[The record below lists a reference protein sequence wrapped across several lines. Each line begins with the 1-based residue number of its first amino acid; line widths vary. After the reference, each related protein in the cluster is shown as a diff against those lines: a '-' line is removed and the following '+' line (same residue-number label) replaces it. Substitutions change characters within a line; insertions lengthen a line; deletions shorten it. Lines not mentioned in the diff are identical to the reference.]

1 MSPARPGM
9 HQPEVVAVKARA
21 EVAGHAMHPVLMV
34 FPLGLL
40 STSVIFDVIYFVT
53 DDSRY
58 AYASFLT
65 IAAGILGGLVA
76 GAAGFLDWTKIPKGT
91 RAKRLGA
98 LHGIGNEVM
107 LAVFAISWLIRYT
120 RDGNHEPNAVAFALS
135 LGAIGLAGVTG
146 WMGSELVER
155 LGVAV
160 HPGAHADAPSSLRT
174 KVIDLRESD
183 LVAATDTAPPPA
195 GSLIGN
201 ELPQETRP
209 APSSALGGHR
219 SRGGPAG

>member
-1 MSPARPGM
+1 M
-9 HQPEVVAVKARA
+9 HRAEVVAVKARA

-53 DDSRY
+53 DDGRY
-58 AYASFLT
+58 AYASFLA
-65 IAAGILGGLVA
+65 IAGGILGGLVA

-98 LHGIGNEVM
+98 MHGIGNEIV
-107 LAVFAISWLIRYT
+107 LVVFAISWVIRYT
-120 RDGNHEPNAVAFALS
+120 RDGDHEPNAIAFLLS
-135 LGAIGLAGVTG
+135 LAAVGLAGVTG

-160 HPGAHADAPSSLRT
+160 HPGAHVDAPNSMRA

-183 LVAATDTAPPPA
+183 LVGATDVAPPPA

-209 APSSALGGHR
+209 TRDDALGGHR
-219 SRGGPAG
+219 SLGGPR